1 MRALSYAL
9 AWDEEHLRDG
19 RDGSLN
25 LQTSR
30 HAASTKWTSICTG
43 TLREIAKAAI
53 LILLLAIG
61 LHRLF
66 YSPELSRAHGRAVQ
80 RSLQSVRVHLCRV
93 VGTRSLAQ

>member
-1 MRALSYAL
+1 MRALFYAL

-61 LHRLF
+61 LHGSSAL
-66 YSPELSRAHGRAVQ
+66 PGLSSSWLRCATPFAKRTC
-80 RSLQSVRVHLCRV
+80 VRGVFSEH
-93 VGTRSLAQ
+93 T